1 MATKSISK
9 EVRGYLLSLAEEIN
23 NDLKNLDI
31 SVTHSDE
38 YKATKEIVTTLRK
51 AAGDYRYK
59 KLVKGK

>member
-1 MATKSISK
+1 MGKSISK
-9 EVRGYLLSLAEEIN
+9 EVRTFLLSLADDIN
-23 NDLKNLDI
+23 NDLLNLDRTE
-31 SVTHSDE
+31 THSEE